1 MRQRGCCIRH
11 DGGVQTSP
19 SNRALVTRR
28 NSTHRRLVRTL
39 AGLSA
44 IAIGFALAPSTPA
57 SARPELSAT
66 DSAIRAGVRAQAGQ
80 LPGVAGIRIADA
92 ESGRFIYG
100 RSIDEPLLPAS
111 TMKLVTAVTSL
122 ATLGADHRF
131 TTSVVRGDQRDD
143 VVLVGGGD
151 PMLTAEELGVLARR
165 TAKKLLRTGVTDV
178 DVSLDDSL
186 YPSPTNAR
194 GWLGADIPTYAAPVR
209 ALGMLSDYSMD
220 TAANAAYTFVGALEA
235 AGVDASYIGR
245 DEAADGAASIAKI
258 RPNTLGDAVD
268 LMLVVSENNVA
279 EQLFRQVA
287 VARAGSATWGA
298 AAREAAEV
306 LEELGL
312 PLAGV
317 DLADGSGLSSD
328 DRLTPR
334 LLTGLLRL
342 IADPANA
349 ELHRILA
356 EGWLPVSGQTGTLT
370 RRFTGSGACA
380 IGDVFAKTGSLT
392 GVQTLAGFTRGADG
406 RWKVFAI
413 MLNRAYA
420 DGRQVIDRIAAEV
433 HGCV

>member
-1 MRQRGCCIRH
+1 MRQRGCGIRH
-11 DGGVQTSP
+11 DDRVQTSP
-19 SNRALVTRR
+19 RRRALITRLGTRR
-28 NSTHRRLVRTL
+28 QLVQ
-39 AGLSA
+39 AVAAVSA
-44 IAIGFALAPSTPA
+44 AAIGLALLVATPA

-66 DSAIRAGVRAQAGQ
+66 DSAIRSGVRAQVGQ
-80 LPGVAGIRIADA
+80 LPGVVGIRIADA
-92 ESGRFIYG
+92 DSGRFIYG
-100 RSIDEPLLPAS
+100 RNIDEPLLPAS

-131 TTSVVRGDQRDD
+131 TTSVVRGDRRDD

-151 PMLTAEELGVLARR
+151 PMLTAEELGLLARR
-165 TAKKLLRTGVTDV
+165 TAKKLLRSGVTAV
-178 DVSLDDSL
+178 EVSLDDTL
-186 YPSPTNAR
+186 YPSPTNAP

-209 ALGMLSDYSMD
+209 ALGLLFDYSMD
-220 TAANAAYTFVGALEA
+220 TATNAAYAFIGALEA
-235 AGVDASYIGR
+235 AGVDASYVGR
-245 DEAADGAASIAKI
+245 DEAADGAASIARI
-258 RPNTLGDAVD
+258 RPNTVGDAVD

-298 AAREAAEV
+298 AEREAAEV
-306 LEELGL
+306 LDELGL
-312 PLAGV
+312 SLAGLV
-317 DLADGSGLSSD
+317 LADGSGLSSD

-342 IADPANA
+342 IADPANP
-349 ELHRILA
+349 ELHQILA
-356 EGWLPVSGQTGTLT
+356 DGWLPVSGQTGTLT

-413 MLNRAYA
+413 MLNGAYG